1 MTVTIEQRIEQLEM
15 RVNALIS
22 LNNQNIGNVAL
33 AADPDPNPYV
43 VTAHWPQNPTLQLIN
58 MQAAK
63 AENGFISGVMPSLDE
78 FKQRR
83 EKLRLSMQ
91 DVTDGCGVSKATIS
105 RIENGHDA
113 DYSTVKKLHEFYSS
127 SGA

>member
-1 MTVTIEQRIEQLEM
+1 MDIESRLQTLEMTVNT
-15 RVNALIS
+15 LIQQHNVS
-22 LNNQNIGNVAL
+22 YGNVVL
-33 AADPDPNPYV
+33 AADPEPIT

-63 AENGFISGVMPSLDE
+63 AETGFISGVMPSLDE